1 MDTTE
6 RQVIDELFGKVKQA
20 EGGSGPRDAQAEA
33 RIREHLAAQP
43 AAPYYMAQAIIIQE
57 QALKASQARVEE
69 LEADLAQRP
78 AAGGGSF
85 LSGLFG
91 GGAPAKPA
99 PSRPGPAAGI
109 DPRLA
114 AYNTPQQRQGGGFL
128 GGAMQTAMGVAGGL
142 LVGNALMSLFS
153 HEAAA
158 AEPVVMEPAASEP
171 ADAPVADDA
180 AYDLPPDDDMDFGG
194 FDEI

>member
-1 MDTTE
+1 MDATE

-20 EGGSGPRDAQAEA
+20 EGGSGPRDPQAEA

-43 AAPYYMAQAIIIQE
+43 AAPYYMAQAILIQE
-57 QALKASQARVEE
+57 QALKASQARIEQ
-69 LEADLAQRP
+69 LETDLAQRP
-78 AAGGGSF
+78 AAGGG
-85 LSGLFG
+85 LFG
-91 GGAPAKPA
+91 GGGAAKPVPAAAAPAT
-99 PSRPGPAAGI
+99 GI

-142 LVGNALMSLFS
+142 LVGNALMSLFT
-153 HEAAA
+153 HDAAAATEPAA
-158 AEPVVMEPAASEP
+158 AEPMAEPA
-171 ADAPVADDA
+171 ADDA
-180 AYDLPPDDDMDFGG
+180 AYDAAPEDMDLGG

>member
-1 MDTTE
+1 MDATE

-69 LEADLAQRP
+69 LASELTQRP
-78 AAGGGSF
+78 AAGGSF

-91 GGAPAKPA
+91 GGAPAKP
-99 PSRPGPAAGI
+99 PPVRPAPAAGI

-158 AEPVVMEPAASEP
+158 AEPMLAEPQAMEPAA
-171 ADAPVADDA
+171 APLADDA
-180 AYDLPPDDDMDFGG
+180 AYDAPPDDMDFGG

>member
-1 MDTTE
+1 MDATE

-20 EGGSGPRDAQAEA
+20 EGGSGPRDAQAET

-57 QALKASQARVEE
+57 QALKAAQARVEE
-69 LEADLAQRP
+69 LETDLAQRP
-78 AAGGGSF
+78 AAGGGF
-85 LSGLFG
+85 LGGLFG

-99 PSRPGPAAGI
+99 PVRSGPAAGV

-158 AEPVVMEPAASEP
+158 AEPAVTEPAVAEP
-171 ADAPVADDA
+171 MHEPVADDA
-180 AYDLPPDDDMDFGG
+180 AYDAPPDDMDFGG
-194 FDEI
+194 GFDDI